1 MYIERINNPQSVGRD
16 EISAILA
23 RGHTPVVQFSEPGY
37 TPALLRHLDEL
48 CVAFGA
54 QIQVRFYGHYGEGFD
69 AATLSLIPH
78 VQWLLVDA
86 LTRIENEDTLW
97 RLPKLERLSFG
108 VFEFDRPDFLSGF
121 ALERFSDLTLVET
134 RKQNFDLAPLA
145 RCGRLT
151 ELFING
157 HTRNIAA
164 IAGLP
169 KLGTLGLSAIPKQ
182 QDLTFVGEIARLR
195 ALSLFLGGRA
205 AIDEIDHAGLES
217 LHIGRVRE
225 LAGLGSLRRFPA
237 LRRLQVEDQ
246 LQLRQISLS
255 GVRLR
260 ELLLTNCKNL
270 QQLEGLDEQDKLTH
284 FRASRTAL
292 DLDYLLKRDWAPA
305 MQALALYS
313 GSQKWNSAAREELDR
328 RGYREFSSLAPET
341 P

>member
-1 MYIERINNPQSVGRD
+1 M
-16 EISAILA
+16 
-23 RGHTPVVQFSEPGY
+23 
-37 TPALLRHLDEL
+37 
-48 CVAFGA
+48 
-54 QIQVRFYGHYGEGFD
+54 
-69 AATLSLIPH
+69 
-78 VQWLLVDA
+78 
-86 LTRIENEDTLW
+86 
-97 RLPKLERLSFG
+97 
-108 VFEFDRPDFLSGF
+108 
-121 ALERFSDLTLVET
+121 
-134 RKQNFDLAPLA
+134 
-145 RCGRLT
+145 
-151 ELFING
+151 
-157 HTRNIAA
+157 
-164 IAGLP
+164 
-169 KLGTLGLSAIPKQ
+169 
-182 QDLTFVGEIARLR
+182 
-195 ALSLFLGGRA
+195 
-205 AIDEIDHAGLES
+205 ES